1 MHGGLKDCSLPA
13 IKENVCSHDFGNVSE
28 AFGHVHLSLSSTDSD
43 PDSLPVDR
51 NASVLAHKRLQLVL
65 CCVAVAVLVCA
76 F

>member
-1 MHGGLKDCSLPA
+1 MFIS
-13 IKENVCSHDFGNVSE
+13 
-28 AFGHVHLSLSSTDSD
+28 LSLSFTDSD

-51 NASVLAHKRLQLVL
+51 NRSFLTRGKRLQLVL